1 LRYRRADPAR
11 HRRSEDPLAH
21 GQPAAPGQP
30 SRLRPGDRRVG
41 AAVGRGGPGPGRAGS
56 LAGRSAALTVVLGPR
71 LTRLL
76 LTALLLAF
84 VPVLGHAAPP
94 DPVTAHVRAGNAEAI
109 VELTIAPGWHV
120 NAHTP
125 RDEFLV
131 PTTLEIE
138 APAGQK
144 AAEVSWPEPVE
155 RTLAISPGKALLLY
169 EGKLR
174 LSATL
179 SGTAA
184 AGAPPLRARLRFQAC
199 NDSTCLPPKTLELT
213 AEEPAHAGAAGAG
226 NAVADAVARWGWGV
240 TFLWVGLLGLAL
252 NLTPCVYPMISI
264 TVAYFGGRTA
274 AESTRLG
281 HALLYV
287 LGICITFSALGV
299 AAALTGSLFGAAMQQ
314 PVVLG
319 GIALLMVGLA
329 LGNFGLYQVRM
340 PS

>member
-1 LRYRRADPAR
+1 HGAHRQRGPRRHPVSPALGPWARRLRRAGGRYARRTQHRLRVAALQHLPRLRYRRADPAR

-21 GQPAAPGQP
+21 EQPAAPGQP

-41 AAVGRGGPGPGRAGS
+41 AAVGRGGPARDRAGS
-56 LAGRSAALTVVLGPR
+56 LEGRSAALTVVLGRR
-71 LTRLL
+71 LTRVLL
-76 LTALLLAF
+76 PALLLAF

-94 DPVTAHVRAGNAEAI
+94 DPVTAHLRAGNAEAI

-169 EGKLR
+169 EGQLR
-174 LSATL
+174 LSAAL

-184 AGAPPLRARLRFQAC
+184 AGAPPLRARLRFQGC

-264 TVAYFGGRTA
+264 TVAYFGGR
-274 AESTRLG
+274 
-281 HALLYV
+281 
-287 LGICITFSALGV
+287 
-299 AAALTGSLFGAAMQQ
+299 
-314 PVVLG
+314 
-319 GIALLMVGLA
+319 
-329 LGNFGLYQVRM
+329 
-340 PS
+340 